1 MSIELVMPSNHLI
14 LCCPLL
20 LLPSIFPSIRVF
32 SSEPVLHLRRPIK
45 KSHYLWSTS
54 WRNKKANGITQSE
67 SKCPRTKGV
76 TDGIPSLRLKAW
88 KPGATNVRV
97 RVQKSKNQ
105 GLWCSRAREDDFPA
119 KKKGRQFALPSR
131 FVSFRPQQIVWCLPT
146 LVRVEVFPQS
156 KNQKLISPKNT
167 FTDTPRSNV
176 TSAIWTTFSPIKLT
190 YKINHL

>member
-1 MSIELVMPSNHLI
+1 MQLFETPWTAAHQASLSITNSRSLLRLMSIESVMSSNHLI
-14 LCCPLL
+14 LCRTLL
-20 LLPSIFPSIRVF
+20 FPASIFPSIRVF

-105 GLWCSRAREDDFPA
+105 GL
-119 KKKGRQFALPSR
+119 
-131 FVSFRPQQIVWCLPT
+131 
-146 LVRVEVFPQS
+146 
-156 KNQKLISPKNT
+156 
-167 FTDTPRSNV
+167 
-176 TSAIWTTFSPIKLT
+176 
-190 YKINHL
+190 